1 MVMGVMKIAKLKL
14 DLLVQVVLWALK
26 TLEMKFEE
34 TILIWGILNAMMPEL
49 IKDEARHASMRN
61 DINAL
66 EELLALLTLVL
77 FWKYKLK

>member
-49 IKDEARHASMRN
+49 IMDEARHASMRN

-66 EELLALLTLVL
+66 EELLALPTLVL